1 MTMRYEVTRYLMQP
15 TLITET
21 PRGNSIQRADNG
33 QFIVCDCHQVCQVTQ
48 SLYAAERVMEQ
59 MEQGYQFPYSTAFQS
74 KAE

>member
-1 MTMRYEVTRYLMQP
+1 MTIGYEVTRYLMQP

-33 QFIVCDCHQVCQVTQ
+33 QFMVCDCHQVCQVTQ

-59 MEQGYQFPYSTAFQS
+59 MEQGYQFPYSTAFHA

>member
-1 MTMRYEVTRYLMQP
+1 MTTGYELTGNLMQP

-21 PRGNSIQRADNG
+21 PRGSSIQRADNG
-33 QFIVCDCHQVCQVTQ
+33 QFMVCDCHQVCQVTQ

-59 MEQGYQFPYSTAFQS
+59 MEQGYQFPYSTAFHA